1 MTAWTPVWAV
11 SIDGGTYTPVTLANL
26 SIGAGRTD
34 IYHQPTASYCS
45 IELVNTDQSSFA
57 IDINNSIT
65 LQVKNSSGTYV
76 TIFGGFVTDIEQ
88 SVKTA
93 GSQAIV
99 QTYKITALGA
109 LSKLPKSITEGVLS
123 KALDGAQ
130 ILSILTPILINS
142 WNEVAPADTWAT
154 YNATQT
160 WATAENVGLGEI
172 DTGDYELTDRTSS
185 DTDAY
190 SLISALA
197 NSGLGYIYE
206 DSAGRICY
214 ADSTH
219 RVQYL
224 SLNGYTTLSANDA
237 LARGISATRKIGDIR
252 NKIKLSYKAN
262 ATVSAQDDL
271 SIGIYGVQAQ
281 NITTSLENSADA
293 TSQAAFWLA
302 LRANPQDLF
311 KSITFELSNPELSDA
326 TRNALIA
333 MFMGLPVQLT
343 NLPANM
349 VGGQFE
355 GFVEG
360 WSFSAGFN
368 KLSITLIVSPVSY
381 SIQYAKWSDTNAA
394 ETWSTIVPTLQ
405 WLNAT
410 IAA

>member
-1 MTAWTPVWAV
+1 MTAWTPTWAV

-26 SIGAGRTD
+26 SIGAGRSD
-34 IYHQPTASYCS
+34 IYRQPAASYCS
-45 IELVNTDQSSFA
+45 IELVNTDQQAFA
-57 IDINNSIT
+57 IDINDSIT
-65 LQVKNSSGTYV
+65 LQVKDSSGTYV

-88 SVKTA
+88 NVKSA
-93 GSQAIV
+93 GSQAII

-109 LSKLPKSITEGVLS
+109 LSKLPKAITEGVLS

-130 ILSILTPILINS
+130 VYSILEPILRNS
-142 WNEVAPADTWAT
+142 WNEVAPALTWAT
-154 YNATQT
+154 YNPTTT
-160 WATAENVGLGEI
+160 WLTAENVGLGEI
-172 DTGDYELTDRTSS
+172 DTGDYELTDRTAS

-206 DSAGRICY
+206 DAQGRICY

-219 RVQYL
+219 RIQYL
-224 SLNGYTTLSANDA
+224 SANGYTTLSANDA
-237 LARGISATRKIGDIR
+237 LARGISSTKKIGDIR

-262 ATVSAQDDL
+262 ATVSAQDDS
-271 SIGIYGVQAQ
+271 SISTYGVQAQ
-281 NITTSLENSADA
+281 NITTSLENAADA
-293 TSQAAFWLA
+293 TSQAAFWLK
-302 LRANPQDLF
+302 LRAFPQELF
-311 KSITFELSNPELSDA
+311 KSITFELTNPELTDA

-333 MFMGLPVQLT
+333 TFMGLPVRLT
-343 NLPANM
+343 NLPPNM

-360 WSFSAGFN
+360 WSFNAGFN
-368 KLSITLIVSPVSY
+368 KLSITLIVSPAAY
-381 SIQYAKWSDTNAA
+381 SIQYAKWSDTDPA